1 MVMNNSKLDYA
12 YWYLT
17 YYAKK
22 IGSWG
27 LIGLSL
33 IILSFFF
40 YTSETPKIDALI
52 KETQATKDKLL
63 ANFNSKHDDIVE
75 ATPQTNLEEVN
86 RFYRIFPKA
95 VDLPQALLTIYQ
107 VANQQKLALNSGDY
121 KFNKIKDSNTS
132 NEKKL
137 TKYEI
142 VLPIKGQY
150 LQIQSFI
157 TKVLQKLPAL
167 ALVDMQIRRENS
179 MNQNVDARLVFVI
192 FVKGE
197 S

>member
-1 MVMNNSKLDYA
+1 MNNSKLDYA

-40 YTSETPKIDALI
+40 YTTETPKIDALI
-52 KETQATKDKLL
+52 KETQATKDKFL

-75 ATPQTNLEEVN
+75 STPQTNLEELN

-95 VDLPQALLTIYQ
+95 VDLPQALVTIYQ

-142 VLPIKGQY
+142 VFPIKGQY

-157 TKVLQKLPAL
+157 SKVLQKLPAL

>member
-1 MVMNNSKLDYA
+1 MNNSKLDYA

-22 IGSWG
+22 IGAWG
-27 LIGLSL
+27 LIGLGL
-33 IILSFFF
+33 IILSFLF
-40 YTSETPKIDALI
+40 YTTETPKIDALI
-52 KETQATKDKLL
+52 KETQVTKDKFL

-75 ATPQTNLEEVN
+75 STPQTNFEEVN
-86 RFYRIFPKA
+86 RFYQIFPKA
-95 VDLPQALLTIYQ
+95 VDLPQALATIYQ
-107 VANQQKLALNSGDY
+107 VANQQRLALNSGDY

-157 TKVLQKLPAL
+157 SEVLQKLPAL

>member
-1 MVMNNSKLDYA
+1 MNNSKLDYA
-12 YWYLT
+12 YWYLS

-40 YTSETPKIDALI
+40 YTSESPKIDALI

>member
-1 MVMNNSKLDYA
+1 MNNSKLDYA

-22 IGSWG
+22 IGAWG
-27 LIGLSL
+27 LIGLGL

-40 YTSETPKIDALI
+40 YTTETPKIETLI
-52 KETQATKDKLL
+52 KETQVTKDKFL
-63 ANFNSKHDDIVE
+63 ANVNSKHDDIVE
-75 ATPQTNLEEVN
+75 STPQTNLEEVN

-95 VDLPQALLTIYQ
+95 VDLPQALTTIYQ

-157 TKVLQKLPAL
+157 SKVLQKLPAL
-167 ALVDMQIRRENS
+167 ALIDMQIRRENS

>member
-1 MVMNNSKLDYA
+1 MNNSKLDYA

-22 IGSWG
+22 IGAWG
-27 LIGLSL
+27 LIGLGL

-40 YTSETPKIDALI
+40 YTTETPKIDALI
-52 KETQATKDKLL
+52 KETQATKDKFL

-75 ATPQTNLEEVN
+75 STPQTNLEELN

-95 VDLPQALLTIYQ
+95 VDLPQALVTIYQ

-142 VLPIKGQY
+142 VFPIKGQY

-157 TKVLQKLPAL
+157 SKVLQKLPAL
-167 ALVDMQIRRENS
+167 ALVDIQIRRENS

>member
-1 MVMNNSKLDYA
+1 MVMNNSKLDYV
-12 YWYLT
+12 YWYLIH
-17 YYAKK
+17 YAKK
-22 IGSWG
+22 IGTWG
-27 LIGLSL
+27 LIGLGLILLSL
-33 IILSFFF
+33 FL
-40 YTSETPKIDALI
+40 YTTETPKIDALI
-52 KETQATKDKLL
+52 KETQANKDKLL
-63 ANFNSKHDDIVE
+63 ANFNSKNDDIVKS
-75 ATPQTNLEEVN
+75 TPQTNLEEIN
-86 RFYRIFPKA
+86 RFYGIFPKA
-95 VDLPQALLTIYQ
+95 VDLPHALATIYQ

-121 KFNKIKDSNTS
+121 KFNKIKNSNTS

-157 TKVLQKLPAL
+157 SEVLRKLPAL

-179 MNQNVDARLVFVI
+179 LNQNVDARLVFVI

>member
-1 MVMNNSKLDYA
+1 MNNSKLDYA

-22 IGSWG
+22 IGAWG
-27 LIGLSL
+27 LIGLGL

-40 YTSETPKIDALI
+40 YTTETPKIDALI
-52 KETQATKDKLL
+52 KETQATKDKFL

-75 ATPQTNLEEVN
+75 STPQTNLEEVN

-95 VDLPQALLTIYQ
+95 VDLPQALVTIYQ

-142 VLPIKGQY
+142 VFPIKGQY

-157 TKVLQKLPAL
+157 SKVLQKLPAL

>member
-1 MVMNNSKLDYA
+1 MNNSKLDYA

-22 IGSWG
+22 IGAWG
-27 LIGLSL
+27 LIGLGL

-40 YTSETPKIDALI
+40 YTTETPKIDALI

-142 VLPIKGQY
+142 VFPIKGQY
-150 LQIQSFI
+150 LQTQSFI
-157 TKVLQKLPAL
+157 SKVLQKLPAL

>member
-1 MVMNNSKLDYA
+1 MNNSKLDYA

-22 IGSWG
+22 IGAWG
-27 LIGLSL
+27 LIGLGL

-40 YTSETPKIDALI
+40 YTTETPKIDALI
-52 KETQATKDKLL
+52 KETQATKDKFL

-75 ATPQTNLEEVN
+75 STPQTNLEELN

-95 VDLPQALLTIYQ
+95 VDLTQALLTIYQ
-107 VANQQKLALNSGDY
+107 VANQHKLALNSGDY

-142 VLPIKGQY
+142 VFPIKGQY

-157 TKVLQKLPAL
+157 SKVLQKLPAL

>member
-1 MVMNNSKLDYA
+1 MNNSKLDYA

-22 IGSWG
+22 IGAWG
-27 LIGLSL
+27 LIGLGL

-40 YTSETPKIDALI
+40 YTTETPKIDALI
-52 KETQATKDKLL
+52 KETQATKDKFL

-75 ATPQTNLEEVN
+75 STPQTNLEELN

-95 VDLPQALLTIYQ
+95 VDLPQALVTIYQ

-142 VLPIKGQY
+142 VFPIKGQY

-157 TKVLQKLPAL
+157 SKVLQKLPAL

>member
-22 IGSWG
+22 IGAWG
-27 LIGLSL
+27 LIGLGL

-40 YTSETPKIDALI
+40 YTTETPKIDALI
-52 KETQATKDKLL
+52 KETQATKDKFL

-75 ATPQTNLEEVN
+75 STPQTNLEELN

-95 VDLPQALLTIYQ
+95 VDLPQALVTIYQ

-142 VLPIKGQY
+142 VFPIKGQY

-157 TKVLQKLPAL
+157 SKVLQKLPAL

>member
-1 MVMNNSKLDYA
+1 MNNSKLQYA
-12 YWYLT
+12 YWALA

-22 IGSWG
+22 IGAWG
-27 LIGLSL
+27 LVALGLVLMSL
-33 IILSFFF
+33 FF
-40 YTSETPKIDALI
+40 YTTKIPELEVLINETEVAKN
-52 KETQATKDKLL
+52 EL
-63 ANFNSKHDDIVE
+63 ANKITSENEIIVE
-75 ATPQTNLEEVN
+75 STRQTNLEELN

-95 VDLPQALLTIYQ
+95 EALPQALATIYK
-107 VANQQKLALNSGDY
+107 VANQQKLALNNGDY
-121 KFNKIKDSNTS
+121 KFNKVKDSNTS
-132 NEKKL
+132 NDKKL

-150 LQIQSFI
+150 LQIENFI
-157 TKVLQKLPAL
+157 SEVLQQLPAL

-179 MNQNVDARLVFVI
+179 LNQNVEARLVFVI